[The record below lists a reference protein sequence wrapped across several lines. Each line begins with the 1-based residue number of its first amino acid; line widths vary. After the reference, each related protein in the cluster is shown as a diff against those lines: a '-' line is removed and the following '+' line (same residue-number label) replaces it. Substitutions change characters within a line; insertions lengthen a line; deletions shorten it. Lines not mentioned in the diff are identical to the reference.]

1 MLAHRPMPAPAI
13 PANEAQRLR
22 ALRDLCVL
30 DTPAEERFDRIVR
43 TAARLF
49 QVPMALVS
57 LLDQDRQWFK
67 ARYGVEVSEGP
78 RSTSFCGHA
87 ILRPETMVVPDAT
100 QDPRFSDN
108 PGVIGDPHV
117 RFYAGQPLRAPE
129 GSLVGTLCVV
139 DYKIRDFSEEDRR
152 TLMDLAAW
160 AELELSAL
168 TLQEARS
175 AIEQQK
181 QFFALSEDML
191 GIISLE
197 STLLRFS
204 DSWTRT
210 LGYSPEELRRIRVKE
225 LLHPEDQPKLAE
237 ASARAVGGE
246 PIRKLDIRVRDRA
259 GAWRWVQVNT
269 VFSPAEQALYT
280 VGREV
285 TEQKQLESERRRV
298 DQLKDEFVSTVSHE
312 LRTPLTSIRGALGLL
327 QGGIAGPLP
336 TEAKELVTIAQENSE
351 RLLRLI
357 NDILDLERMESGLL
371 TFNLAPQEL
380 GMLIK
385 QAIVTQ
391 RGYAAQYGV
400 HLEASLEAPD
410 AQAMVDADRF
420 LQVLANLLSN
430 AIKFS
435 PEGEK
440 VRVRLE
446 RLEGRLRVSVED
458 QGPGIPESFRQRI
471 FQKFAQAD
479 GSDTRR
485 KGGTGLGLSITR
497 ALVER
502 LGGTL
507 DFVTQEGEGTTF
519 RVVLPEW
526 KPSAP

>member
-1 MLAHRPMPAPAI
+1 MPAPAI
-13 PANEAQRLR
+13 PADEARRLR
-22 ALRDLCVL
+22 ALHDLCVL

-49 QVPMALVS
+49 HVPMALVS

-67 ARYGVEVSEGP
+67 ARYGVEVAEGP

-87 ILRPETMVVPDAT
+87 ILRPETLIVRDAT
-100 QDPRFSDN
+100 QDPRFADN
-108 PGVIGDPHV
+108 PGVTGEPHV

-129 GSLVGTLCVV
+129 GSLIGTLCVV
-139 DYKIRDFSEEDRR
+139 DYKVREFSEEDHR

-160 AELELSAL
+160 AEMELSAL
-168 TLQEARS
+168 TVQEARA

-181 QFFALSEDML
+181 HFFELSEDML
-191 GIISLE
+191 AIISLE
-197 STLLRFS
+197 STLVRFS
-204 DSWTRT
+204 GSWTRT
-210 LGYSPEELRRIRVKE
+210 LGYSPEELRRIRVRD
-225 LLHPEDQPKLAE
+225 LVHPEDAPRLAE
-237 ASARAVGGE
+237 ASARAVKGE
-246 PIRKLDIRVRDRA
+246 PIRKLDLRIRDRS
-259 GAWRWVQVNT
+259 GAWRWIQVNT
-269 VFSPAEQALYT
+269 VFNPAEQALYS

-285 TEQKQLESERRRV
+285 TEQKLLEAERRRV
-298 DQLKDEFVSTVSHE
+298 EQLKDEFVSTVSHE

-336 TEAKELVTIAQENSE
+336 TESKELVSIAQENSE

-371 TFNLAPQEL
+371 SFKLEPLEL
-380 GMLIK
+380 GALIME
-385 QAIVTQ
+385 AIITQ

-400 HLEASLEAPD
+400 HLEATLEASD
-410 AQAMVDADRF
+410 ARAMVDADRF
-420 LQVLANLLSN
+420 LQVMANLLSN

-435 PEGEK
+435 PEDEK
-440 VRVRLE
+440 VHVRLE
-446 RLEGRLRVSVED
+446 RLEGNLRVSVED
-458 QGPGIPESFRQRI
+458 HGPGIPESFRQRI

-479 GSDTRR
+479 GSDSRR

-502 LGGTL
+502 LGGAL
-507 DFVTQEGEGTTF
+507 DFVSVEGEGTTF

-526 KPSAP
+526 TPSER